1 MVCPVCKH
9 ETTSFLFCQL
19 CDSYLPNVAAG
30 TKAGFGRR
38 LGAVFL
44 DGIAFWVIFGVVML
58 LSGLL
63 AAGGMAAGGGSQDAA
78 ALAGLGWMA
87 AMFWAFV
94 GYFVFLLWFLAKGK
108 TPGKWLLGIQVVDK
122 RNGNFPGLGRM
133 IVREIFGKW
142 VSGFFLGLG
151 YLWAV
156 FDRDGQAWHD
166 KIAGTLV
173 LRLPSSPALAAATT
187 SGAITQAQAPAV
199 AQLSAVNAVGFAPPP
214 PRPPANS
221 VTGQQ
226 IPTFSFCNGCGK
238 AVKSEDR
245 FCQHCG
251 TARAN
256 AAMA

>member
-1 MVCPVCKH
+1 MICPVCKH

-19 CDSYLPNVAAG
+19 CDSYLPNPSAG
-30 TKAGFGRR
+30 TKAGVGRR
-38 LGAVFL
+38 LGAYLL
-44 DGIAFWVIFGVVML
+44 DIVTFWAIFAVVML

-63 AAGGMAAGGGSQDAA
+63 AAGGMAASGGSQDAA
-78 ALAGLGWMA
+78 VVAGFGWLAS
-87 AMFWAFV
+87 MFWAFI

-108 TPGKWLLGIQVVDK
+108 TPGKWLVRIQVADK
-122 RNGNFPGLGRM
+122 RNGSFPGLGRM

-142 VSGFFLGLG
+142 VSGLFLGIG

-166 KIAGTLV
+166 KIAGTVV
-173 LRLPSSPALAAATT
+173 LRKPASLALAAAATNH
-187 SGAITQAQAPAV
+187 AIAQTQTPAA

-214 PRPPANS
+214 PRPAANS
-221 VTGQQ
+221 ATSNQV
-226 IPTFSFCNGCGK
+226 PTISFCQGCGK
-238 AVKSEDR
+238 AVRSDDQ

-251 TARAN
+251 APPAN

>member
-1 MVCPVCKH
+1 MICPVCKH

-19 CDSYLPNVAAG
+19 CDSYLPNPSAG
-30 TKAGFGRR
+30 TKAGVGRR
-38 LGAVFL
+38 LAACFL
-44 DGIAFWVIFGVVML
+44 DGIAFWVIFGAVM

-78 ALAGLGWMA
+78 VLAGMGWVA
-87 AMFWAFV
+87 AMFWAFI

-108 TPGKWLLGIQVVDK
+108 TPGKWLAGIQVADK

-142 VSGFFLGLG
+142 VSGLFLGIG

-166 KIAGTLV
+166 KIAGTIV
-173 LRLPSSPALAAATT
+173 LRTSASQALAAAATRRPL
-187 SGAITQAQAPAV
+187 TQAQAA
-199 AQLSAVNAVGFAPPP
+199 AAGQLSAVNAVGFVPPP
-214 PRPPANS
+214 PRPAANS
-221 VTGQQ
+221 TTSNQV
-226 IPTFSFCNGCGK
+226 PTISFCQGCGK
-238 AVKSEDR
+238 PVRSGDQ

-251 TARAN
+251 TPRAN